1 MIDEE
6 RATRRHEVVALVA
19 ILGILTAWNLL
30 RGQVGAA
37 VIVEAAMAVGLL
49 VAALASLGGS
59 SAEDLGLHPSSLG
72 RGARLGAM
80 AMAVI
85 LAVLV
90 VLAVL
95 PATRGFFNDDRV
107 KVDVGAMIVKT
118 VVVIP
123 LGTVVLEELAFR
135 GAMLSLLVALVP
147 LRWAVGLTSVA
158 FGLWHLAPVLGGT
171 GGPHLAAGVA
181 TVLATAAAGVG
192 FCWLR
197 LRSGSLLAPA
207 MAHVATNSFA
217 FMVAFVLWR

>member
-1 MIDEE
+1 MSD
-6 RATRRHEVVALVA
+6 RAPRARRSQLVALVA
-19 ILGILTAWNLL
+19 ILGILTTWNLL
-30 RGQVGAA
+30 RGHVGSS
-37 VIVEAAMAVGLL
+37 VIIEAAMVVGVL
-49 VAALASLGGS
+49 VAMLAFLGGS
-59 SAEDLGLHPSSLG
+59 SLEDLGLKPSALG
-72 RGARLGAM
+72 RGARLGGL

-90 VLAVL
+90 VLAAL

-107 KVDVGAMIVKT
+107 KVDLGTMVFKT
-118 VVVIP
+118 VVAIP

-135 GAMLSLLVALVP
+135 GALLSLLCALLP

-158 FGLWHLAPVLGGT
+158 FGFWHLAPVLGGA
-171 GGPHLAAGVA
+171 GGPHVAAGLG
-181 TVLATAAAGVG
+181 TVLATTVAGVG

-217 FMVAFVLWR
+217 FCLAWVLWH